1 MSALDADSLPRFL
14 PGVRLHRD
22 QARDQWVV
30 LAPERV
36 IELDEVAHA
45 VLLRCDGQRSLATII
60 EELAQ
65 EFDADP
71 AAVAPDVL
79 ALLGELLDKRI
90 VQA

>member
-22 QARDQWVV
+22 QARAQWVV

-71 AAVAPDVL
+71 AAVAPDVI
-79 ALLGELLDKRI
+79 ALLAELLDKRI

>member
-1 MSALDADSLPRFL
+1 MSALEAGSLPRFL

-22 QARDQWVV
+22 QARAQWVV

-45 VLLRCDGQRSLATII
+45 VLLRCDGQRSLAII
-60 EELAQ
+60 VEELAA

-71 AAVAPDVL
+71 AAVAPDVI
-79 ALLGELLDKRI
+79 ALLGELVDKRI